1 MATRSRGPAAG
12 FGWLSRGINV
22 GFQHPKPIFGGALLV
37 MLAAL
42 VPALITTPMQL
53 FAMYSGTPPHP
64 ATIFGM
70 TAISMLLGLLVLPIY
85 AGYLQLIDTA
95 ETGLPARARDVIRPF
110 REGKA
115 LRVIG
120 YGVVVGII
128 YIAVFALIF
137 VVTGTGIVHWYLE
150 AASAQVNHLPPP
162 TTLPP
167 GFGITFLLA
176 GLFGIFLLGFNAIG
190 LGQIT
195 LSHRSVF
202 GAVGDGIVGAL
213 KNVLPLLM
221 LTLGLIV
228 VWICLAICL
237 LIAVLV
243 ITLLGKVAGTWLAL
257 VLLVPLYIALFLATF
272 TIMFGVM
279 YHLWRD
285 VCGDDVVAG
294 TAEVMAV

>member
-22 GFQHPKPIFGGALLV
+22 SFQHPKPLFGGALLV

-42 VPALITTPMQL
+42 VPALISTPMQI
-53 FAMYSGTPPHP
+53 FAMYSGTPPHL
-64 ATIFGM
+64 ATIVGIA
-70 TAISMLLGLLVLPIY
+70 AISLLLGLLVLPIY

-95 ETGLPARARDVIRPF
+95 EAGLPARARDVIRPF

-120 YGVVVGII
+120 YGIVTGVI
-128 YIAVFALIF
+128 YIAVFVLIF
-137 VVTGTGIVHWYLE
+137 AATGTGVVHWYLE
-150 AASAQVNHLPPP
+150 AVSAQINHLPPP
-162 TTLPP
+162 TSLPS
-167 GFGITFLLA
+167 GFGMTFLLV
-176 GLFGIFLLGFNAIG
+176 GIFSIFLLGFYAIG
-190 LGQIT
+190 LGQVT
-195 LSHRSVF
+195 LSNRSVF

-221 LTLGLIV
+221 LTLGLII
-228 VWICLAICL
+228 VWICLAICF
-237 LIAVLV
+237 LIAVLLV
-243 ITLLGKVAGTWLAL
+243 TLLSKVAGAWLAL
-257 VLLVPLYIALFLATF
+257 VLLIPLYIALFLATF

-285 VCGDDVVAG
+285 VCGDDTVAG

>member
-1 MATRSRGPAAG
+1 MATRSRGAAAG
-12 FGWLSRGINV
+12 FGWLSRGINAS
-22 GFQHPKPIFGGALLV
+22 FQHPKPLFGGALLV

-42 VPALITTPMQL
+42 VPALVTTPMQF

-64 ATIFGM
+64 ATIVGI
-70 TAISMLLGLLVLPIY
+70 TAISILLGLLVLPIY

-95 ETGLPARARDVIRPF
+95 EAGLPARARDVIRPF

-120 YGVVVGII
+120 YGVVTAVI
-128 YIAVFALIF
+128 YIAVFALI
-137 VVTGTGIVHWYLE
+137 VISTGGGIVHWYMEVLT
-150 AASAQVNHLPPP
+150 AQANHLPPP
-162 TTLPP
+162 TTLPA
-167 GFGITFLLA
+167 GFWSTFLLA
-176 GLFGIFLLGFNAIG
+176 GLFGIFLLGFYAIG
-190 LGQIT
+190 LGQVT
-195 LSHRSVF
+195 LSNRSVF

-213 KNVLPLLM
+213 KNILPLLM

-228 VWICLAICL
+228 AWICLAICF

-243 ITLLGKVAGTWLAL
+243 ITLVSKLAGTWLAL
-257 VLLVPLYIALFLATF
+257 VLLVPLYIALFLAIF

-285 VCGDDVVAG
+285 VCGDDVVTG
-294 TAEVMAV
+294 TAEAIAV